1 MLQPGSCLPEPLD
14 QLTANTLTN
23 ITQRIADAPTQ
34 AGQGLRLE
42 FQGFLFQGFLFQGFL
57 FQGFKVSRFQVSS

>member
-23 ITQRIADAPTQ
+23 ITQRIADAPTH
-34 AGQGLRLE
+34 ACQGLRLE
-42 FQGFLFQGFLFQGFL
+42 FQGF
-57 FQGFKVSRFQVSS
+57 KVSSFKF

>member
-23 ITQRIADAPTQ
+23 ITQRIADAPTR

-42 FQGFLFQGFLFQGFL
+42 FQGF
-57 FQGFKVSRFQVSS
+57 

>member
-23 ITQRIADAPTQ
+23 ITQRIADAPTRRRVFHFQ
-34 AGQGLRLE
+34 VGLTVQGVMLSSRSIWRE
-42 FQGFLFQGFLFQGFL
+42 AR
-57 FQGFKVSRFQVSS
+57 SRFGQA

>member
-23 ITQRIADAPTQ
+23 ITQRIADAPTH

-42 FQGFLFQGFLFQGFL
+42 FQGFKFQGFKFQVFQGFLVFQGF
-57 FQGFKVSRFQVSS
+57 